1 MIEEYSRMV
10 YTRSKEIKM
19 VNPRKKPKF
28 LRQGT
33 TYRKSVSKV
42 WRRPRGTHTKLKV
55 MEKNKGFMPN
65 VGYGAPR
72 KTRYL
77 HPSGLRE
84 VLIQNLKDLEKIDK
98 EKEAVMISHT
108 IGEKKRKFIVD
119 KANELK
125 IKILNP

>member
-1 MIEEYSRMV
+1 
-10 YTRSKEIKM
+10 M

-28 LRQGT
+28 MRQSTSYLKKIG
-33 TYRKSVSKV
+33 RS

-55 MEKNKGFMPN
+55 REKNKGFMPN

-72 KTRYL
+72 ELRYL
-77 HPSGLRE
+77 HPCGLKE
-84 VLIQNLKDLEKIDK
+84 VLIQNLKDLEKINR
-98 EKEAVMISHT
+98 EKEAVMISHS
-108 IGEKKRKFIVD
+108 IGKKKRKVIVD

>member
-1 MIEEYSRMV
+1 MV
-10 YTRSKEIKM
+10 YIKQKEIEM

-33 TYRKSVSKV
+33 TYLKKVGRV
-42 WRRPRGTHTKLKV
+42 WRRPKGTHTKLKV

-72 KTRYL
+72 ELRYL
-77 HPSGLRE
+77 HPSGLKE

-98 EKEAVMISHT
+98 EKEAIMISHT
-108 IGEKKRKFIVD
+108 IGEKKRKVIVN

>member
-1 MIEEYSRMV
+1 
-10 YTRSKEIKM
+10 M

-33 TYRKSVSKV
+33 TYLKKIKKV

-55 MEKNKGFMPN
+55 REKSKGFMPN
-65 VGYGAPR
+65 PGYGAPR
-72 KTRYL
+72 ELRYL

-84 VLIQNLKDLEKIDK
+84 ILIQNLKDLEKINK
-98 EKEAVMISHT
+98 EKEAIMIAHT
-108 IGEKKRKFIVD
+108 IGERKRKIIVD